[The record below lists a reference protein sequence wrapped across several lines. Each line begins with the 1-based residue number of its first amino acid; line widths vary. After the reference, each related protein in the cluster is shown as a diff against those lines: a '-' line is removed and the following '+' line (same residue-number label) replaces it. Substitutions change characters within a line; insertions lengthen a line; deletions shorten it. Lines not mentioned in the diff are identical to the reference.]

1 MRRRRRRRLHQHEA
15 GALPGACDKQKAQLP
30 QGDHVPRRRPDP
42 DISAEQESQPADA
55 DGHRNIEDPSGAG
68 ISGAVDAA
76 KVLLDNGPEIGE
88 PAASAEFANMKHMQT
103 EEVDA

>member
-1 MRRRRRRRLHQHEA
+1 MKQ
-15 GALPGACDKQKAQLP
+15 ALGL
-30 QGDHVPRRRPDP
+30 GHVTWHVTSKKHSYPKGTMSQEEDQTLTLQRP
-42 DISAEQESQPADA
+42 SAEQESQPADA
-55 DGHRNIEDPSGAG
+55 DEHRNIEDPSGAG
-68 ISGAVDAA
+68 ISGAVGVA